1 MLGVITNA
9 ARTPDGTLFAMV
21 DTTLAG
27 TVFSAQCTPAIAGWV
42 SYTSGLNI
50 VFFRHEYNTYS
61 TYSVFASRTGECTDI
76 AIEVLT

>member
-9 ARTPDGTLFAMV
+9 AQAQDRLAMV

-27 TVFSAQCTPAIAGWV
+27 TMFATRRMTVPRNGAYIFGRSVT
-42 SYTSGLNI
+42 YY
-50 VFFRHEYNTYS
+50 RYEYNTYG
-61 TYSVFASRTGECTDI
+61 TLVKYTDTL